1 MYGGGNILKYE
12 GWNVGSTIRRL
23 RKEKNMTIEELSE
36 AACLPSIP
44 HSFLL
49 HLQLT
54 NMQLP

>member
-36 AACLPSIP
+36 AVGKM
-44 HSFLL
+44 SFAYS
-49 HLQLT
+49 T
-54 NMQLP
+54 NRAGL